1 MPPENLVFWEA
12 EESQQAGLIMSKR
25 ISVLLF
31 LIVLAIGVGA
41 VLVIWHWDAVVEKI
55 SERRIDDERQSW
67 MERTREL
74 ETMILEMQEGK
85 EPKAMLPTER
95 LSQVFTPTSPLV
107 KGTSPGSMECKEL
120 EESLRAFCRY
130 LDAGETFRSQKIY
143 TDSWALL
150 NDIFETLD
158 QQTPEMSGEAYRP
171 SMVLENSYYFF
182 RLLGKEKIDI
192 AREVLR
198 YEADLAEPLMGILY
212 HWLVTGRGCNKLP
225 PSPATLRIMYQYAGF
240 FLNTLGGHSYLYRR
254 DSKIRLLT
262 NYYSILVVHEANLQ
276 GLNEVGL
283 DLRFFLPLIFDE
295 IQSRKDLF
303 YAEDYLQTLT
313 NLQLHYFRM
322 E

>member
-1 MPPENLVFWEA
+1 LPPETLVFWEA
-12 EESQQAGLIMSKR
+12 EESLRLELIMSKR
-25 ISVLLF
+25 LSFF
-31 LIVLAIGVGA
+31 LSLIILVIGVAA
-41 VLVIWHWDAVVEKI
+41 VLVVWHWDAVVEKI
-55 SERRIDDERQSW
+55 AEKRIDDERQSW

-74 ETMILEMQEGK
+74 ETIILEMQEGK
-85 EPKAMLPTER
+85 KPIAMLPAER
-95 LSQVFTPTSPLV
+95 LSQAFTPTSPLV
-107 KGTSPGSMECKEL
+107 KGASPGSIECKLL

-143 TDSWALL
+143 TDSWTLL
-150 NDIFETLD
+150 NDIFDTLE
-158 QQTPEMSGEAYRP
+158 QQTPQMSGEAYRP
-171 SMVLENSYYFF
+171 SIVIANSYYFF

-212 HWLVTGRGCNKLP
+212 HWLVTGRRCNKLP
-225 PSPATLRIMYQYAGF
+225 PSPATLKIMYQYAGF

-262 NYYSILVVHEANLQ
+262 IYYSILVVHEANLQ
-276 GLNEVGL
+276 GLNEAGL

-295 IQSRKDLF
+295 IQSRNDLF

-313 NLQLHYFRM
+313 NLQLHYFRL
-322 E
+322 